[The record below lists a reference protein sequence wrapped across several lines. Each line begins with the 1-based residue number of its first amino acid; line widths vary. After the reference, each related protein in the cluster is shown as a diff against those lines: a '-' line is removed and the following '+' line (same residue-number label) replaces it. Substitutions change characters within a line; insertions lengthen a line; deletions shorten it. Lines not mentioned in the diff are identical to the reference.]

1 MSKLFLII
9 FILPISSSLSI
20 TNPSKSFL
28 PPANPNSVIA
38 LPGASLS
45 SEYGSFYQGDIN
57 LHSEQRDII
66 ENKSPVADRTG
77 LISIFYRWPKNS
89 KGMVIVP
96 YVIDYLSRF
105 CEYFLSKLKK

>member
-1 MSKLFLII
+1 MSNFLII
-9 FILPISSSLSI
+9 ILLIPITSSISI

-28 PPANPNSVIA
+28 LPANPNSAFA

-57 LHSEQRDII
+57 LLPEQRDVIK
-66 ENKSPVADRTG
+66 NKSPIADRTG
-77 LISIFYRWPKNS
+77 IINIFYRWPKNA

-96 YVIDYLSRF
+96 YVIDYKSKF
-105 CEYFLSKLKK
+105 CMYF